1 MEGRGADLPPSRPR
15 GLLMD
20 IHLVGNDIE
29 LDNEKVAR
37 LFDINA
43 TTRDRLKE
51 TIERANKPDT
61 KSKEL
66 LDIIEVK
73 IQEAYEEGKSDAGK

>member
-1 MEGRGADLPPSRPR
+1 
-15 GLLMD
+15 MD
-20 IHLVGNDIE
+20 IYLVGNDIE

-73 IQEAYEEGKSDAGK
+73 IQEAYEEGKSDALARSLIVKGNK

>member
-1 MEGRGADLPPSRPR
+1 
-15 GLLMD
+15 MD

-73 IQEAYEEGKSDAGK
+73 IQEAYEEGKSDALARSLIVKGNK

>member
-1 MEGRGADLPPSRPR
+1 
-15 GLLMD
+15 MD

-73 IQEAYEEGKSDAGK
+73 IQEAYEEGKSNALARSLIVKGNK

>member
-1 MEGRGADLPPSRPR
+1 MT
-15 GLLMD
+15 
-20 IHLVGNDIE
+20 IYLVGNDIE

-43 TTRDRLKE
+43 TTRDKLKE
-51 TIERANKPDT
+51 TIERANEPDT

-73 IQEAYEEGKSDAGK
+73 IQEAYEEGKSDGKTKRS

>member
-1 MEGRGADLPPSRPR
+1 MT
-15 GLLMD
+15 
-20 IHLVGNDIE
+20 IYLVGNDIE

-37 LFDINA
+37 LFDINP

-51 TIERANKPDT
+51 TIERANEPDT

-73 IQEAYEEGKSDAGK
+73 IQEAYEEGKSDAGKDNKPC

>member
-1 MEGRGADLPPSRPR
+1 
-15 GLLMD
+15 MD

-73 IQEAYEEGKSDAGK
+73 IQEAYEEGKGDARKDDRIC

>member
-1 MEGRGADLPPSRPR
+1 MT
-15 GLLMD
+15 
-20 IHLVGNDIE
+20 IYLVGNDIE

-37 LFDINA
+37 LFDINP

-51 TIERANKPDT
+51 TIERANEPDT

-73 IQEAYEEGKSDAGK
+73 IQEAYEEGKSDAGKDNRTC